1 MSALSPA
8 SSKSPGVR
16 ETPGRRGDAATGNEL
31 DYDPIA
37 LEIIWSRLNTIV
49 DEAASVLLR
58 SSFSTII
65 REAHDYACV
74 LMDADGRSLAES
86 SVTVPAF
93 NATMPRTMKY
103 FLEKFPKET
112 WRPGDIVITNDPWKG
127 TGHLPDFTMATPIF
141 RNGKLVAFAGSIA
154 HLSDIG
160 GTLLGADTKEVY
172 EEGLCIPILKIIKE
186 GRINE
191 DVIDILKA
199 NVRIPHVVM
208 GDLYA
213 QIAGAEACIDR
224 LLALMDEHE
233 LSSLDSVSTIT
244 QRLAEEAMRTAIRKI
259 PEGTY
264 HGSVQTDGYGEPL
277 LVKVAITI
285 KDSEMVID
293 FTGTSP
299 QVDRGAINCPT
310 CYGFAYSA
318 YSIKCAID
326 PLTPKNDGS
335 FRPLKFTAP
344 LGTIVNPRPPAAVNA
359 RHLTGHIMTSAIYG
373 ALCQAIPQQVVAEC
387 GGQPN
392 LRAQF
397 SGIGQD
403 GNRFGFMLFG
413 SGGMGARPDRD
424 GLHCTPFPSNS
435 IFGSVEAIENF
446 APLIFWRKEM
456 PMDSGGAGKF
466 TGGAGQQVL
475 IQYVSPQPGVVS
487 FRADRLNH
495 PARGYLGGLAGSP
508 TRLRLF
514 RGRVGEPPDLGTE
527 AGEPVNPKG
536 QTRLLPGDT
545 LEVVYPGG
553 GGYGPPRERDP
564 QKVLD
569 DLDNGMISRESA
581 ANTYGV
587 AVPPSARAR

>member
-1 MSALSPA
+1 MPTVSTAP
-8 SSKSPGVR
+8 PDGRGVR
-16 ETPGRRGDAATGNEL
+16 EAARHRAEAEGGNHL
-31 DYDPIA
+31 DYDPIS
-37 LEIIWSRLNTIV
+37 LEIIWSRLNAIV
-49 DEAASVLLR
+49 DEAASILLR

-74 LMDADGRSLAES
+74 LMDADGQSLAES

-93 NATMPRTMKY
+93 NATLPRTMKY
-103 FLEKFPKET
+103 FFEKFPKET
-112 WRPGDIVITNDPWKG
+112 WRPGDIVMTNDPWKG

-141 RNGKLVAFAGSIA
+141 RHGKIVAFAGSIA

-172 EEGLCIPILKIIKE
+172 EEGLCIPMLKIIKE

-224 LLALMDEHE
+224 LLALMDEYE
-233 LSSLDSVSTIT
+233 LDSLDSISAIT
-244 QRLAEEAMRTAIRKI
+244 QRLAEEAMRAAIRKI

-264 HGSVQTDGYGEPL
+264 HGAVETDGYGESL
-277 LVKVAITI
+277 QVKVAITI
-285 KDSEMVID
+285 KDGEMVTD

-326 PLTPKNDGS
+326 PLTPKNEGS
-335 FRPLKFTAP
+335 FRPLKFVAP

-359 RHLTGHIMTSAIYG
+359 RHLTGHILTSAIYG
-373 ALCQAIPQQVVAEC
+373 ALSQAIPRQVVAEC

-397 SGIGQD
+397 SGIGRD
-403 GNRFGFMLFG
+403 ENRFVFTLFG

-446 APLIFWRKEM
+446 APLVFWRKEM
-456 PMDSGGAGKF
+456 PADSGGAGKF

-475 IQYVSPQPGVVS
+475 IQWVSPQPGVVS

-495 PARGYLGGLAGSP
+495 PALGYFGGLAGSP
-508 TRLRLF
+508 ARLRVF
-514 RGRVGEPPDLGTE
+514 RGRVGEPPDITVQ

-545 LEVVYPGG
+545 LEVVFPGG
-553 GGYGPPRERDP
+553 GGYGSPKERDP
-564 QKVLD
+564 QKIRD
-569 DLDNGMISRESA
+569 GLDNGMLSPETA
-581 ANTYGV
+581 AKIYGV
-587 AVPPSARAR
+587 VSPVRGR

>member
-1 MSALSPA
+1 MQAA
-8 SSKSPGVR
+8 S
-16 ETPGRRGDAATGNEL
+16 AATAQNAAADVL

-37 LEIIWSRLNTIV
+37 LEIIWSRLNAIA
-49 DEAASVLLR
+49 DEAASILLR

-74 LMDADGRSLAES
+74 LMDADGNSLAES

-93 NATMPRTMKY
+93 NATLPRTMGY
-103 FLEKFPKET
+103 FLEKYPKDT
-112 WRPGDIVITNDPWKG
+112 WREGDIVITNDPWKG
-127 TGHLPDFTMATPIF
+127 TGHLPDFTLAVPIF
-141 RNGKLVAFAGSIA
+141 RKGKLVAFAGSIA

-172 EEGLCIPILKIIKE
+172 EEGLCIPILKLASE

-191 DVIDILKA
+191 DVIEILKT

-213 QIAGAEACIDR
+213 QIAGAEACVER
-224 LLALMDEHE
+224 LLALMDEYD
-233 LSSLDSVSTIT
+233 LDSLDTVSAIT
-244 QRLAEEAMRTAIRKI
+244 QRLAEEAMRAAIRKI

-264 HGSVQTDGYGEPL
+264 RHEVHTDGYGEPL
-277 LVKVAITI
+277 VVKVAVTI
-285 KDSEMVID
+285 KDGEMLID
-293 FTGTSP
+293 FAGSSP

-326 PLTPKNDGS
+326 PTTPKNQGS
-335 FRPLKFTAP
+335 FRPLKFSAP

-359 RHLTGHIMTSAIYG
+359 RHLTGHILTSAIYG
-373 ALCQAIPQQVVAEC
+373 ALKQAIPRQVVAEC

-397 SGIGQD
+397 SGTD
-403 GNRFGFMLFG
+403 KDDRRFVYMLFG

-435 IFGSVEAIENF
+435 IFGSVESIENF

-456 PMDSGGAGKF
+456 PADSGGAGQYR
-466 TGGAGQQVL
+466 GGCGQQLL
-475 IQYVSPQPGVVS
+475 IQYAGSKPGVVS
-487 FRADRLNH
+487 FRADRLEH
-495 PARGYLGGLAGSP
+495 PARGYFGGLDGAP

-514 RGRVGEPPDLGTE
+514 RGKVGEPPVCTSE
-527 AGEPVNPKG
+527 QGEPVNPKG
-536 QTRLLPGDT
+536 QTRLVPGDT
-545 LEVVYPGG
+545 LEVVFPGG
-553 GGYGPPRERDP
+553 GGYGSPLERDP
-564 QKVLD
+564 ASVEA
-569 DLDNGMISRESA
+569 DLESGIITSRA
-581 ANTYGV
+581 AADLYQRK
-587 AVPPSARAR
+587 AAKA

>member
-1 MSALSPA
+1 MSEVSPA
-8 SSKSPGVR
+8 AARSAVVR
-16 ETPGRRGDAATGNEL
+16 IAPRYGGNAATGSEL
-31 DYDPIA
+31 DYDPIG
-37 LEIIWSRLNTIV
+37 LEIIWSRLNAIV

-74 LMDADGRSLAES
+74 LMDADGQSLAES

-93 NATMPRTMKY
+93 NATLPRTMKY
-103 FLEKFPKET
+103 FLEKYPKET
-112 WRPGDIVITNDPWKG
+112 WRPGDIVMTNDPWKG

-172 EEGLCIPILKIIKE
+172 EEGLCIPILKVVKE
-186 GRINE
+186 GKINE
-191 DVIDILKA
+191 DVIDILKG

-224 LLALMDEHE
+224 LLALMDEYGLE
-233 LSSLDSVSTIT
+233 SLDSVSAIT
-244 QRLAEEAMRTAIRKI
+244 QRLAEEAMRAAIRKI

-264 HGSVQTDGYGEPL
+264 RGSVETDGYGEPL
-277 LVKVAITI
+277 QVKVAITV
-285 KDSEMVID
+285 KDGEMVID
-293 FTGTSP
+293 FTGSSP
-299 QVDRGAINCPT
+299 QVDYGAINCPT

-326 PLTPKNDGS
+326 PVTPKNDGS
-335 FRPLKFTAP
+335 FRPLKFVAP
-344 LGTIVNPRPPAAVNA
+344 LGTIVNPRFPAAVNA
-359 RHLTGHIMTSAIYG
+359 RHLTGHILTSAIYG
-373 ALCQAIPQQVVAEC
+373 ALSQAIPQQIVAEC

-397 SGIGQD
+397 SGIGHD
-403 GNRFGFMLFG
+403 DKRFVFTLFG

-424 GLHCTPFPSNS
+424 GLNCTPFPSNS

-456 PMDSGGAGKF
+456 PADSGGAGKF
-466 TGGAGQQVL
+466 RGGAGQQVL

-487 FRADRLNH
+487 FRADRLKH
-495 PARGYLGGLAGSP
+495 PARGYFGGLDGHP
-508 TRLRLF
+508 TRLRVF
-514 RGRVGEPPDLGTE
+514 RGRAGEPPNVVAE
-527 AGEPVNPKG
+527 PGEPVNPKG
-536 QTRLLPGDT
+536 KTRLMPGDT
-545 LEVVYPGG
+545 LEVVFPGG

-564 QKVLD
+564 QKVLND
-569 DLDNGMISRESA
+569 VENGIVTRDSA
-581 ANTYGV
+581 ATIYNV
-587 AVPPSARAR
+587 AVAQA